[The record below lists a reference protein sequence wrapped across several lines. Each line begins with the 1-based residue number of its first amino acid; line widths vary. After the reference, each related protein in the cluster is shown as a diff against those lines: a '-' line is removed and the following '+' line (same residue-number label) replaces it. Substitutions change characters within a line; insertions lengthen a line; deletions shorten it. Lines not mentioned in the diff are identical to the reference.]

1 MRVRQTVWTVFLA
14 LLMSIALLAIAIYL
28 PATSNRLMLHLM
40 ERWAPAE
47 TSGLPAED
55 YPAMVEMITDYLRG
69 GNEPFQ
75 YIYTVDG
82 ADYLAFHDYE
92 QQHMEDVQDLFR
104 LCRVVAWLGIGAAL
118 LWGFALRKKP
128 RWFSPRTVL
137 GMLLTEL
144 VAVTLIAAVGVLN
157 FDGVFEFFHRIA
169 FDNQLWMLNPRTD
182 MLIRL
187 MPSGFFATYA
197 AIIGVLW
204 LVELVAVLFI
214 SAWTARREK
223 NKEEYNA

>member
-1 MRVRQTVWTVFLA
+1 MKKTIPSVILA
-14 LLMSIALLAIAIYL
+14 IILSLGLLAIAIYL
-28 PATSNRLMLHLM
+28 PATNNRLMLDLM

-47 TSGLPAED
+47 TTGLPAKD

-75 YIYTVDG
+75 YVYTMNG
-82 ADYLAFHDYE
+82 TDYLAFHDYE
-92 QQHMEDVQDLFR
+92 QQHMEDVQGLFW
-104 LCRVVAWLGIGAAL
+104 LCRFVAWLGTGAAIL
-118 LWGFALRKKP
+118 YGFALRKN
-128 RWFSPRTVL
+128 RQWFSPRTMQ
-137 GMLLTEL
+137 GTLLTEL
-144 VAVTLIAAVGVLN
+144 VAVTLIAVVGVLN

-214 SAWTARREK
+214 SAWAARREK
-223 NKEEYNA
+223 NKEENNA